1 MQMTLEDMDRLAEQA
16 LDSACLTIQQA
27 LFNDATGDGTKLD
40 GGIASMFFT
49 GEYEDIVKKIL
60 IDYIRTEINFAQ
72 PIE

>member
-40 GGIASMFFT
+40 GGIASLFFT
-49 GEYEDIVKKIL
+49 GEYEDIVKKIF
-60 IDYIRTEINFAQ
+60 IDYIRTEINFAEA
-72 PIE
+72 P

>member
-1 MQMTLEDMDRLAEQA
+1 MKMTLEDMHRLAEQA

-60 IDYIRTEINFAQ
+60 IDYIRTEISFAEA
-72 PIE
+72 P

>member
-49 GEYEDIVKKIL
+49 GEYEDIVKKIF
-60 IDYIRTEINFAQ
+60 IDYIRTEINFAEA
-72 PIE
+72 P

>member
-1 MQMTLEDMDRLAEQA
+1 MKMTLEDMDRLAEQA

-60 IDYIRTEINFAQ
+60 IDYIRTEISFAEA
-72 PIE
+72 P

>member
-49 GEYEDIVKKIL
+49 GKYEDIVKKIL
-60 IDYIRTEINFAQ
+60 IDYIRTEISFAEA
-72 PIE
+72 P

>member
-1 MQMTLEDMDRLAEQA
+1 MRTYTLEEMDRLAEQA

-60 IDYIRTEINFAQ
+60 IDYIRTEISFAEA
-72 PIE
+72 P

>member
-1 MQMTLEDMDRLAEQA
+1 MKMTLEDMDRLAEQA

-49 GEYEDIVKKIL
+49 GEYEDIVKKIF
-60 IDYIRTEINFAQ
+60 IDYIRTEINFAEA
-72 PIE
+72 P

>member
-1 MQMTLEDMDRLAEQA
+1 MKMTLEDMDRLAEQA

-27 LFNDATGDGTKLD
+27 LFNDATRDGTKLD

-60 IDYIRTEINFAQ
+60 IDYIRTEISFAEA
-72 PIE
+72 P